1 MEDLNDSLEDY
12 EANEGIPTVISRNTT
27 GMEDYHMD
35 DMRTQNPVNMMQTGP
50 FMVQEARVNTEG
62 DFDFTRLGLE
72 DNQSRSH
79 MGYRRSGPEGS
90 PAFNTSSGFMPQ
102 KTTDEESVIFRPV
115 GQLDFSA
122 LDDTERN
129 EDLVG
134 DRSVSTPQKNY
145 PQMPQIAAERE
156 EVYGSQDMDQNNSRN
171 DSPAAGFFEMNQS
184 PRRSSESD
192 EELNSRVVF
201 SPLRRMENN
210 DSAENIPRFEFER
223 HMPTNK
229 SRNDDQRFHE
239 PTLAKSPLSE
249 RGKASPKTLQKQ
261 KYIMSPGE
269 VKNVG
274 NEQLASSVSPVNRL
288 DRREVFV
295 SIPAV
300 DQHRESIGTPPH
312 STQNVPKE
320 YQPQMHKPSNA
331 ESIKSHMS
339 QEAKVTH
346 VHIQGNASWDIPVP
360 ENSHQMNTKI
370 SKHQQ
375 KSTNERRPF
384 VSSVRSETYNAFLQ
398 SKDSQLPRPK
408 TKGSDAAKSAET
420 SKFVTTQSQR
430 QSAGEKKMAGPYPSH
445 AESRLMAR
453 RNMAG
458 GQSDRQVGTEQT
470 RNAMHVTEDK
480 HRRPY
485 PSGGEARGNDHSPV
499 HPAANVVT
507 QVQHYH
513 SDGEDVTH
521 RHFIKAS
528 LNLLIVHVYMQNCIS
543 TSIYQQEFYFVRQS
557 CSIL

>member
-145 PQMPQIAAERE
+145 PQMPHIAAERE

-312 STQNVPKE
+312 STQNVPKD

-521 RHFIKAS
+521 RHFIKAC

>member
-35 DMRTQNPVNMMQTGP
+35 DMHTQNHVNMMQTGP

-145 PQMPQIAAERE
+145 PQMPHIAAERE

-312 STQNVPKE
+312 STQNVPKD

-408 TKGSDAAKSAET
+408 TKGSDATKSAET
-420 SKFVTTQSQR
+420 SKVVNTQSQR

-458 GQSDRQVGTEQT
+458 GQSDRQVRTEQT
-470 RNAMHVTEDK
+470 RNAVHVTEDK

-521 RHFIKAS
+521 RHFMKAS
-528 LNLLIVHVYMQNCIS
+528 LNLLIVHVYMCSCIS
-543 TSIYQQEFYFVRQS
+543 TSIYQEFYFVRQS